1 MTKMIICM
9 VCFGMVLGE
18 IVTIL
23 PASAPKYQKPYHT
36 ETAYFHGRRVYPV
49 APFWSEMY
57 AFGMVLVC
65 FFFVRNGCK
74 AGDKRAA
81 FLSRRLSPSQSAHTQ
96 ARILKPSAAGRFVST
111 GNGRMI
117 FTPPYHLVEP
127 HSFRHQKHH
136 G

>member
-1 MTKMIICM
+1 MTKTIICM

-57 AFGMVLVC
+57 GFGMVLVW

-74 AGDKRAA
+74 FQQR
-81 FLSRRLSPSQSAHTQ
+81 LILTLPILYSR
-96 ARILKPSAAGRFVST
+96 T
-111 GNGRMI
+111 G
-117 FTPPYHLVEP
+117 TL
-127 HSFRHQKHH
+127 
-136 G
+136 

>member
-1 MTKMIICM
+1 MTKTIICM

-57 AFGMVLVC
+57 GFGMVLVW
-65 FFFVRNGCK
+65 FFFVRNGC
-74 AGDKRAA
+74 
-81 FLSRRLSPSQSAHTQ
+81 
-96 ARILKPSAAGRFVST
+96 
-111 GNGRMI
+111 
-117 FTPPYHLVEP
+117 YHLEVLL
-127 HSFRHQKHH
+127 STVCSVS
-136 G
+136 